1 MNEAEALANLLGRGQ
16 PAAERDAAPLAAAPP
31 EPRPS
36 AAPQNAAHPDA
47 APADAAPGAAMGRF
61 WLLIG
66 AGLLACAGWIMGSVA
81 LLEHWMEQ
89 GHFGTGW
96 TVGRIDLTASL
107 FVFGGL
113 LGVSLLMMRLM
124 PVAAG
129 GRRMGVLPASALGLA
144 LGVGGVMFSVLQA
157 WLGNHVVPAPPESAA
172 TAGVASLLL
181 GAVVIFFEAG
191 VEEICFRGWLQ
202 RRLAARI
209 SPAAAVTVAA
219 VAFSLLHVFGGAR
232 TPLSL
237 VNIFL
242 AGLLFG
248 LLLLRTGS
256 IWAAIWAHVG
266 WNWAET
272 NLFGLSPNPGASSY
286 GTIVD
291 LDLVGAHIWGG
302 SVEGLNASIAITVV
316 LVALILPLL
325 AMRPQPA

>member
-1 MNEAEALANLLGRGQ
+1 MNEAEALAKLLGRSQ
-16 PAAERDAAPLAAAPP
+16 PAAEGAAPP
-31 EPRPS
+31 ASPEQAQPKGS
-36 AAPQNAAHPDA
+36 V
-47 APADAAPGAAMGRF
+47 APAEAAPGTVQSRF

-81 LLEHWMEQ
+81 LLERWMDQ
-89 GHFGTGW
+89 GRFGVGW

-107 FVFGGL
+107 IVFGGL

-124 PVAAG
+124 PVAEG

-144 LGVGGVMFSVLQA
+144 LGVGGVLFSLLQA
-157 WLGNHVVPAPPESAA
+157 WLGNHVVPAPPDTAA
-172 TAGVASLLL
+172 TAQLASLLL

-209 SPAAAVTVAA
+209 SPAAAVTAAA

-256 IWAAIWAHVG
+256 IWAAIWAHAG

-272 NLFGLSPNPGASSY
+272 GLLGLSPNPGASSY
-286 GTIVD
+286 GSIVD

-325 AMRPQPA
+325 AMRPQTA